1 MATVIL
7 SNDNIKVK
15 VPSGMTLR
23 EVTQKIG
30 ASMEFGCRVGDC
42 ATCIAY
48 VEEGMQYLNEI
59 NQKEIKALDML
70 NMDSGKL
77 RLMCQCHVVS
87 EEGEIKISYPV
98 VC

>member
-1 MATVIL
+1 MVTVIL
-7 SNDNIKVK
+7 SNDNIRVK
-15 VPSGMTLR
+15 VPIGLTLR
-23 EVTQKIG
+23 EVAQKTG

-48 VEEGMQYLNEI
+48 VEEGMHCLNAL

-70 NMDSGKL
+70 NMKTKNI
-77 RLMCQCHVVS
+77 RLMCQCS
-87 EEGEIKISYPV
+87 AIRDEGEIIISYPT